1 MELYYQ
7 IVSELGTHSRISSY
21 NTQMSKH
28 RNPLIAITALLTVI
42 SVSACSGLPALG
54 TVGGQSI
61 DTRVDNETARYYLV
75 SYLSGRRT
83 NPVLDQRIDKLYHSL
98 PAPLPD
104 RIELKHLSEEFSVDF
119 AAAYFAD
126 RIASAPDNR
135 GFREIFGESRR
146 AYTQRRLIP
155 PAAVAEYDVMFVP
168 TYLYKRL
175 PVLGSDL
182 AAPRKA
188 LEKAGVPVYFVETVE
203 DGAIETNAEIVAA
216 AVAARI
222 SSGRR
227 LILVSASKSGSEV
240 ALALTQLGPA
250 KTRHVAGWIN
260 AVGALQGTPLADER
274 ALTDLERLVGAVD
287 AAGIESLTTERSRR
301 RFSGFQVP
309 DHILI
314 VNYFGI
320 PLSGD
325 LSTWSR
331 QGFTSL
337 SKYGPNDGILLLAD
351 LIYPGGISVAELGL
365 DHFLLDRDSES
376 ATVGLV
382 GAMIRWLA
390 QSPVKF
396 LPVSNR

>member
-1 MELYYQ
+1 
-7 IVSELGTHSRISSY
+7 
-21 NTQMSKH
+21 MSKH
-28 RNPLIAITALLTVI
+28 RNPLIAITAIIAVI
-42 SVSACSGLPALG
+42 SLSACSGLPVHGSVA
-54 TVGGQSI
+54 GQSV
-61 DTRVDNETARYYLV
+61 DTRVDAETARYYLV

-83 NPVLDQRIDKLYHSL
+83 NPALDQRIDRLYRAPS
-98 PAPLPD
+98 APLPD
-104 RIELKHLSEEFSVDF
+104 RVELKRLSEEFSVDF

-126 RIASAPDNR
+126 RIGGAPDNR
-135 GFREIFGESRR
+135 RFREIFAESRR
-146 AYTQRRLIP
+146 AYAQRRLIP

-182 AAPRKA
+182 AVPRKA

-216 AVAARI
+216 AIAARI
-222 SSGRR
+222 SGGRR
-227 LILVSASKSGSEV
+227 LIIISASKSGSEV

-260 AVGALQGTPLADER
+260 AVGALQGTPLADDR
-274 ALTDLERLVGAVD
+274 ALTDLESLVGAVD

-301 RFSGFQVP
+301 RFIGFQVP

-314 VNYFGI
+314 VNYLGI

-325 LSTWSR
+325 LSSWAR
-331 QGFTSL
+331 QGFKTL
-337 SKYGPNDGILLLAD
+337 SKHGPNDGILLLAD
-351 LIYPGGISVAELGL
+351 LIYPGAISVAELGL
-365 DHFLLDRDSES
+365 DHFLLDRDSDS

-382 GAMIRWLA
+382 AGMIRWLA
-390 QSPVKF
+390 QSPAKF